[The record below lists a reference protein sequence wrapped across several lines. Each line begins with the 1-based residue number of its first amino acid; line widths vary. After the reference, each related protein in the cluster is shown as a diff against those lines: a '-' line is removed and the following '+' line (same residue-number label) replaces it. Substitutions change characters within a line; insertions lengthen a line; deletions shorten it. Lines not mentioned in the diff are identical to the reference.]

1 MKPARVLLIGI
12 VALAVLL
19 LAAAGLAFTSGFQ
32 TWAVRRALAGRPGLD
47 VSLGRI
53 SAGLGLVRVENV
65 RVTRSGAVLTLPMAE
80 AELPLLSAAVRQQ
93 VLIRRLTAR
102 GWTLDL
108 TRAQPAAAAAPLS
121 AHREFSLLPSAY
133 ADAVSV
139 AAPAVFSGIF
149 SQLSIPVDLTLDGVV
164 LAGDVLLPALPGH
177 PAARASV
184 TITGGG
190 LAAGHPGQFDYTA
203 SIVFAGEDI
212 AVSELKIRGTLGV
225 VMGTPR
231 TFTRFVA
238 STEAEATGQKF
249 PDGVRLAVDVSAAQS
264 AAGESYALAV
274 LSGTKQLAAIETS
287 FAAGQSHLRGTWR
300 IDMHDTD
307 LAPFV
312 LGRELPAFAAAGDG
326 WFDLDATLTE
336 LNASGRLKA
345 TADRLAAVTPG
356 LGVLGHV
363 QLVADFDVTRRGQAT
378 RVDRL
383 AVSITGAKP
392 IATVQALQAFEF
404 NLKTG
409 ELNVADPAKE
419 LLAIAFQG
427 LPLAW
432 AAPLLGAQ
440 GYALTG
446 NELRGEFVAS
456 ARNGGFALRPR
467 GPLTI
472 GNLSV
477 AGEGGR
483 PLLRAVDITLAASA
497 DYSPLGWQVELA
509 PLAVGSNGA
518 SLFTLEA
525 KAGQLSGKD
534 QPVKTAGKWTA
545 QLPALLGQPVFSRVA
560 ALTGGEARGDFAAS
574 LGAKRE
580 VQARLVLTKLSTAAA
595 PSLPAVTA
603 ELRADLVGDGS
614 ATFNVPMRFEQS
626 GRISDLTFAGTF
638 VPSAAGAAINSRLT
652 SERLMIDDVLPFLL
666 ALATPAEPA
675 GSAAGGS
682 AGHSAASFWD
692 GLSGGCTLAVKQ
704 VAYGGQFQVT
714 DLSGALRLEPE
725 AFKLADVRA
734 AFGPDSTMRL
744 NGGITFTP
752 AAPQPYAL
760 AADFVL
766 ENFDVAPLL
775 RALNPGR
782 PATVEGRFNLQ
793 SRLTGAGATLADL
806 PDHTRGELRASSK
819 GGVFRAL
826 SADLSDRIQ
835 KTQSTVT
842 TIASLLGVVADDYV
856 NKTKII
862 SDIAK
867 SLAEIP
873 FDQLSLTASRD
884 ASHNLQLK
892 DFTLISPELRLGGSG
907 VIRYAAGVPVLA
919 QPLELSL
926 NLGARG
932 RMADLM
938 KRAGLLDAQQ
948 DNLGYAAFSVP
959 LRLGGTLA
967 KVDTGKV
974 RDALLNSALE
984 RSGLLDNLFNR
995 GK

>member
-1 MKPARVLLIGI
+1 MLLLGV

-32 TWAVRRALAGRPGLD
+32 TWAARRVLAGRPGLD
-47 VSLGRI
+47 VSLGRVT
-53 SAGLGLVRVENV
+53 AGLNRVRVEKV
-65 RVTRSGAVLTLPMAE
+65 RVTRAGAVLILPAAE
-80 AELPLLSAAVRQQ
+80 AELPVLSAVLRQQ
-93 VLIRRLTAR
+93 VLVRRLVAR

-108 TRAQPAAAAAPLS
+108 TRAQPVPAAASAPS
-121 AHREFSLLPSAY
+121 TARREFSLLPSAY
-133 ADAVSV
+133 ADVVAV
-139 AAPAVFSGIF
+139 AAPAVFEGIF
-149 SQLSIPVDLTLDGVV
+149 RQLRLPVDLSLDGVD
-164 LAGDVLLPALPGH
+164 LAGEVLLPALPGQ
-177 PAARASV
+177 PAARAKV
-184 TITGGG
+184 TIIGGG
-190 LAAGHPGQFDYTA
+190 LAAGHPGRFDYTA
-203 SIVFAGEDI
+203 SIVFAGYDVP
-212 AVSELKIRGTLGV
+212 VSELKVRGTLGV

-238 STEAEATGQKF
+238 STEAEANGPQF
-249 PDGVRLAVDVSAAQS
+249 PGGVRLAVDVSAAQS

-274 LSGTKQLAAIETS
+274 LSGSKQLAAIETS

-300 IDMHDTD
+300 LDMHDSD
-307 LAPFV
+307 LAPFA
-312 LGRELPAFAAAGDG
+312 LGRELPAFVAAGDG

-345 TADRLAAVTPG
+345 TADRLGAVKPG
-356 LGVLGHV
+356 LGVLGPV
-363 QLVADFDVTRRGQAT
+363 NLAADFDVTRRGEAT

-383 AVSITGAKP
+383 SVTIAGAMP
-392 IATVQALQAFEF
+392 VATVQALQAFEF

-409 ELNVADPAKE
+409 ELNVADPAKD
-419 LLAIAFQG
+419 LLAITFQG

-432 AAPLLGAQ
+432 TAPLLGAQ

-446 NELRGEFVAS
+446 NELRGEFVAR
-456 ARNGGFALRPR
+456 ARNGGFTIRPSS
-467 GPLTI
+467 PLTL

-477 AGEGGR
+477 TGEGGQ
-483 PLLRAVDITLAASA
+483 PLLRSVDITLTASA

-509 PLAVGSNGA
+509 PLAVSSNGA

-525 KAGQLSGKD
+525 KAGQLAGKE

-545 QLPALLGQPVFSRVA
+545 QLPALLSQPAFARGAV
-560 ALTGGEARGDFAAS
+560 LTGGEARGEFAAS

-580 VQARLVLTKLSTAAA
+580 VQARVALTNLSAPAA
-595 PSLPAVTA
+595 PPLPTVTA
-603 ELRADLVGDGS
+603 NLRADLENDGR
-614 ATFNVPMRFEQS
+614 ATFNVPLRFERP
-626 GRISDLTFAGTF
+626 GRTSDLTFAGTF
-638 VPSAAGAAINSRLT
+638 VPATAGAAITSRLT
-652 SERLMIDDVLPFLL
+652 SELLVIDDVLPFLL
-666 ALATPAEPA
+666 ALAAPAEPA
-675 GSAAGGS
+675 GPVAVPVGRP
-682 AGHSAASFWD
+682 AASFWD
-692 GLSGGCTLAVKQ
+692 GVSGTCTLAVKKT
-704 VAYGGQFQVT
+704 AYGDQFQVA

-725 AFKLADVRA
+725 AFKLTDVRA

-744 NGGITFTP
+744 NGGITFKPTG
-752 AAPQPYAL
+752 PQPYAL
-760 AADFVL
+760 AADFAL

-782 PATVEGRFNLQ
+782 PATVEGRFSLS

-806 PDHTRGELRASSK
+806 AGRTHGELRLSSK
-819 GGVFRAL
+819 GGIFRAL

-835 KTQSTVT
+835 KTQSTVAA
-842 TIASLLGVVADDYV
+842 IGSLLGVVADDYV

-867 SLAEIP
+867 ALAEIP

-884 ASHNLQLK
+884 ASLNLQLK

-907 VIRYAAGVPVLA
+907 VVRYAAGVPVLA
-919 QPLELSL
+919 QPMDLKL

-932 RMADLM
+932 RLGDLM
-938 KRAGLLDAQQ
+938 KRAGLLGAQQ

-959 LRLGGTLA
+959 LQLGGTLA
-967 KVDTGKV
+967 KPDTTQV

-984 RSGLLDNLFNR
+984 RSGLLDSLF
-995 GK
+995 GKGK